1 MTIKSQLKNF
11 LEYKGKN
18 TKLPELER
26 KSAFDYQYFR
36 KEKKAQDVTIR
47 NEQATINA
55 LIKWGFENGL
65 CSLPKFEFD
74 KISIKEVSRRDT
86 FTAEEYY
93 RFSRYLRERAR
104 TVININYLQQ
114 VTAIDHHGDHG
125 LLSGVH

>member
-1 MTIKSQLKNF
+1 MKLSELVDGYIEYRDKHVRSGVITAGRLVTIKSQLKNF

-74 KISIKEVSRRDT
+74 KISIKEV
-86 FTAEEYY
+86 
-93 RFSRYLRERAR
+93 
-104 TVININYLQQ
+104 
-114 VTAIDHHGDHG
+114 
-125 LLSGVH
+125 